1 MASRGV
7 NKVILVGNLGQD
19 PEVRYMPN
27 GGAVANITLATS
39 ESWRDKA
46 TGEMKE
52 QTEWHRVVLF
62 GKLAEVASEYLRKG
76 SQVYIEGQL
85 RTRKWTDQSGSGLVT
100 PQKLWL
106 TLAALCRCWVVVR
119 AALLQ
124 VAISVVVSRRAVGVS
139 LSSRRVAISSAAAR
153 SLVRSSPL
161 RQRRLTSRRWTLMM
175 TFRSTFSVI
184 KTIGYIVLRW
194 MIKASA
200 SHKKEASVMEASTY
214 QVKIIGHCG
223 GVEFHLFYHHRLDVV
238 PDSGDIRHCD
248 AKQPHREP
256 AGGNHAQTAADHCK
270 PDIIRPTKTDVE
282 CAGQKHHYGMEK
294 LPAKRRTTPVVRVAI
309 KQFL

>member
-1 MASRGV
+1 MVQSRVYTYSERFFSGDTNTSRGV

-62 GKLAEVASEYLRKG
+62 GKLAEVVSEYLRKG

-85 RTRKWTDQSGSGLVT
+85 RTRKWTDQSGQDRYT
-100 PQKLWL
+100 
-106 TLAALCRCWVVVR
+106 TEVVVNVGGTMQMLGGR
-119 AALLQ
+119 QGVALRQ
-124 VAISVVVSRRAVGVS
+124 VVISVVVSRRAVGVS

-153 SLVRSSPL
+153 SLARSSPL

-175 TFRSTFSVI
+175 TFRSDLS
-184 KTIGYIVLRW
+184 L
-194 MIKASA
+194 
-200 SHKKEASVMEASTY
+200 
-214 QVKIIGHCG
+214 
-223 GVEFHLFYHHRLDVV
+223 
-238 PDSGDIRHCD
+238 
-248 AKQPHREP
+248 KQ
-256 AGGNHAQTAADHCK
+256 
-270 PDIIRPTKTDVE
+270 
-282 CAGQKHHYGMEK
+282 
-294 LPAKRRTTPVVRVAI
+294 
-309 KQFL
+309 